1 MNPSHDRGCRH
12 RCSRSK
18 ENHFPNDGNVCSHPN
33 VGRFLQKTYQDSPTE
48 RGCGGRCPPMA
59 PPLEANLPEP
69 IPWDKGRFPVETS
82 RTASKVRVLVVDDT
96 TLMRQGIK
104 SFLEK
109 RSTIEFVGEASSA
122 EEATELAATLQPDV
136 ILLDQDMPGLD
147 SIEAIKL
154 IKARHPKSEIIVL
167 AEGADDEKPF
177 RTLEAGATGYVL
189 KDITPENL
197 ARAVEG
203 VCNGR
208 TLIHPHVTRQLVERF
223 RTLAREQTKTDGT
236 HLGGLTTR
244 EFEIL
249 LEMTKGA
256 TDREI
261 ANKIFVSTTTVKSHI
276 RSIFRKIGARNRTQA
291 VVYVLKN
298 RLIT

>member
-1 MNPSHDRGCRH
+1 
-12 RCSRSK
+12 
-18 ENHFPNDGNVCSHPN
+18 
-33 VGRFLQKTYQDSPTE
+33 
-48 RGCGGRCPPMA
+48 MA
-59 PPLEANLPEP
+59 RL
-69 IPWDKGRFPVETS
+69 
-82 RTASKVRVLVVDDT
+82 RVLVVDDT

-104 SFLEK
+104 SLLEK
-109 RSTIEFVGEASSA
+109 RNNFEFVGEASSA
-122 EEATELAATLQPDV
+122 QEATELAATLTPDV

-154 IKARHPKSEIIVL
+154 IKARQPKAEIIVL
-167 AEGADDEKPF
+167 AEDADDEKPF

-189 KDITPENL
+189 KDINPDNL
-197 ARAVEG
+197 ARAIEG

-208 TLIHPHVTRQLVERF
+208 TLIHPHVARQLVERF
-223 RTLAREQTKTDGT
+223 RALARAKNGKDGV

-244 EFEIL
+244 ELEIL
-249 LEMTKGA
+249 LEMAKGA

-261 ANKIFVSTTTVKSHI
+261 AHKIFVSTTTVKSHI

-298 RLIT
+298 RLIS

>member
-1 MNPSHDRGCRH
+1 VAR
-12 RCSRSK
+12 
-18 ENHFPNDGNVCSHPN
+18 
-33 VGRFLQKTYQDSPTE
+33 L
-48 RGCGGRCPPMA
+48 
-59 PPLEANLPEP
+59 
-69 IPWDKGRFPVETS
+69 
-82 RTASKVRVLVVDDT
+82 RVLVVDDT

-104 SFLEK
+104 SLLEK
-109 RSTIEFVGEASSA
+109 RNNFEFVGEASSA
-122 EEATELAATLQPDV
+122 QEATELAIALAPDV

-154 IKARHPKSEIIVL
+154 IKVRQPKAEIIVL
-167 AEGADDEKPF
+167 AEDADDEKPF

-189 KDITPENL
+189 KDINPDNL
-197 ARAVEG
+197 ARAIEG

-208 TLIHPHVTRQLVERF
+208 TLIHPHVARQLVERF
-223 RTLAREQTKTDGT
+223 RALAREKSGKDGL

-244 EFEIL
+244 ELEIL
-249 LEMTKGA
+249 LEMAKGA

-261 ANKIFVSTTTVKSHI
+261 ARKIFVSTTTVKSHI

-298 RLIT
+298 RLIG